1 MVRADVIGGGDG
13 ESTGAGPAGTDPEA
27 DGTAE
32 SGRTGSTPETG
43 EDREDG
49 DGSAP
54 RTAASAG
61 AGRPGSASPGDR
73 PGRRLLPAMSASVL
87 TAVWVLLIGALI
99 AVASTVNWHAEKP
112 ARASHEEQVTGP
124 SASAS
129 PRPTL
134 QGDLDSAERVTAKP
148 SKKSEPPAPPRRAAQ
163 PPVMHAPPPAKA
175 PPPRRPEKP
184 AGPVPVSSWKLGSG
198 RQDLGADE
206 QNANPLLL
214 QNVTKGSG
222 HGGSAV
228 FNGRD
233 SQAYTGGPVLDTRA
247 GSSFTIS
254 AWVYLNKTGALY
266 TAVSQDSVNNSSF
279 YLEYSEEEHRWAF
292 ARVLTDKVGAK
303 PVRAVS
309 ADAPELNTWTHLVG
323 VFDAASNRV
332 LLYVNGRHEGTTYD
346 PSPYGSNGPLVIGR
360 AKAAGGYANWW
371 PGQIN
376 DVAAYPVALT
386 EAQVKA
392 L

>member
-1 MVRADVIGGGDG
+1 MRADVIAGGDG
-13 ESTGAGPAGTDPEA
+13 ESAGSGPAGTAPET

-32 SGRTGSTPETG
+32 SVRTGSTPETD
-43 EDREDG
+43 EDRADG
-49 DGSAP
+49 DESTPG
-54 RTAASAG
+54 TAASAG
-61 AGRPGSASPGDR
+61 SGGPGSTSPGDR
-73 PGRRLLPAMSASVL
+73 PGRRLLPAMSTSVL

-99 AVASTVNWHAEKP
+99 AVASTVNWHTEKP
-112 ARASHEEQVTGP
+112 ARAAHEEPVTGP

-129 PRPTL
+129 PGPTV
-134 QGDLDSAERVTAKP
+134 QGDLDSAERVTANP
-148 SKKSEPPAPPRRAAQ
+148 SKKSEPPAPPRRVAQ
-163 PPVMHAPPPAKA
+163 PPVRQAPPPAKT
-175 PPPRRPEKP
+175 PPRRPEKP

-247 GSSFTIS
+247 GSSFTVS

-279 YLEYSEEEHRWAF
+279 YLEYSQEEHRWAF
-292 ARVLTDKVGAK
+292 ARVLTDKIGAK

-309 ADAPELNTWTHLVG
+309 ADAPKLNTWTHLVG

-360 AKAAGGYANWW
+360 AKAAGGYTNWW

-376 DVAAYPVALT
+376 DVAVYPVALT